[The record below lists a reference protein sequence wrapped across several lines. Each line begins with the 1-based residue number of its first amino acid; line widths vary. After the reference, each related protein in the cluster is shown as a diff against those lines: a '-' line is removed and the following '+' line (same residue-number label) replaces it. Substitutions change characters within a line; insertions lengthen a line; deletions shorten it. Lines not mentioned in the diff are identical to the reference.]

1 MMIKK
6 KIIISLN
13 PMIIFIAII
22 FFVIYLS
29 DVHTRDR
36 GYTAGEIKRIV
47 SLSPAITREMIDLDS
62 EDLLVGVTSYH
73 PPLKKRVE
81 IVGSLIQPSIEAIIS
96 LKPDLIL
103 FSMED
108 NPIQSIERFGATG
121 IATHAFGRNSNF
133 EEICTNYLSLAEILG
148 KKRLAMTRLEHYR
161 RSLKRVKGGDYKIA
175 VFISHNPLITASGNS
190 YVGHIIKDAGGINC
204 FDGLEVPYPIISTE
218 YIIVKNPDIII
229 SIIEGTENFFKNR
242 LKNFQYIGAIKN
254 NNIYSISPDR
264 IAFYTPGDY
273 VASVREVSEIIQ
285 RVVKKHQ

>member
-6 KIIISLN
+6 KIIRTLN
-13 PMIIFIAII
+13 PMIIIIAII

-29 DVHTRDR
+29 DVHTGIKD
-36 GYTAGEIKRIV
+36 YTKREIKRVV

-73 PPLKKRVE
+73 PPLKKKIE

-96 LKPDLIL
+96 LKPDIIL

-108 NPIQSIERFGATG
+108 NPIQSIERFDATG
-121 IATHAFGRNSNF
+121 IATHIFGRNGNF

-148 KKRLAMTRLEHYR
+148 KKRLATTKIEHYR
-161 RSLKRVKGGDYKIA
+161 RSLKRVEGREYTIA

-190 YVGHIIKDAGGINC
+190 YVGRVIEDAGGINC
-204 FDGLEVPYPIISTE
+204 FDELDVPYPIISTE
-218 YIIVKNPDIII
+218 FITVKNPDIII
-229 SIIEGTENFFKNR
+229 SIIEGTENFFKNK
-242 LKNFQYIGAIKN
+242 LKNFQFIGAIKD

-264 IAFYTPGDY
+264 IAFYTPRDY
-273 VASVREVSEIIQ
+273 VASVKEVSEII
-285 RVVKKHQ
+285 RRADEKHQ

>member
-6 KIIISLN
+6 KIIRTLN

-22 FFVIYLS
+22 FFVIYLF
-29 DVHTRDR
+29 DIHTGSK
-36 GYTAGEIKRIV
+36 GYTKREIKRVV

-62 EDLLVGVTSYH
+62 ENLLVGVTSYH
-73 PPLKKRVE
+73 PPLKKKIE

-96 LKPDLIL
+96 LKPDIIL

-108 NPIQSIERFGATG
+108 NPIQSIERFDATG
-121 IATHAFGRNSNF
+121 IATHIFGRNRNF

-148 KKRLAMTRLEHYR
+148 KKRLAITRLEHYR
-161 RSLKRVKGGDYKIA
+161 RSLKRAEGRRYTIA

-190 YVGHIIKDAGGINC
+190 YVGRVIEDAGGINC
-204 FDGLEVPYPIISTE
+204 FDELEVPYPIISTE
-218 YIIVKNPDIII
+218 FITVKNPDIII

-264 IAFYTPGDY
+264 IAFYTPRDY
-273 VASVREVSEIIQ
+273 VASVKEISDII
-285 RVVKKHQ
+285 RRADEKHQ

>member
-6 KIIISLN
+6 KIIRTLN

-22 FFVIYLS
+22 FFVIYLF
-29 DVHTRDR
+29 DIHTGSK
-36 GYTAGEIKRIV
+36 GYTKREIKRVV

-73 PPLKKRVE
+73 PPLKKKIE

-96 LKPDLIL
+96 LKPDIIL

-108 NPIQSIERFGATG
+108 NPIQSIERFDATG
-121 IATHAFGRNSNF
+121 IATHIFGRNRNF

-148 KKRLAMTRLEHYR
+148 KKRLAITRLEHYR
-161 RSLKRVKGGDYKIA
+161 RSLKRAEGRRYTIA

-190 YVGHIIKDAGGINC
+190 YVGRVIEDAGGINC
-204 FDGLEVPYPIISTE
+204 FDELEVPYPIISTE
-218 YIIVKNPDIII
+218 FITVKNPDIII

-264 IAFYTPGDY
+264 IAFYTPRDY
-273 VASVREVSEIIQ
+273 VASVKEISDIIRRADEKDQ
-285 RVVKKHQ
+285 